1 MSQEIITL
9 KLSDA
14 TEIIARTE
22 DRTDDEITVSKAM
35 MVGLTQ
41 GPDGGVGIQMMP
53 WVASNQDGN
62 VIIFTNQI
70 VAETRPHPEIEKG
83 YIKQTTGIALA

>member
-9 KLSDA
+9 KLSSSE
-14 TEIIARTE
+14 EIIARTE

-41 GPDGGVGIQMMP
+41 GPDGGVG
-53 WVASNQDGN
+53 N
-62 VIIFTNQI
+62 
-70 VAETRPHPEIEKG
+70 
-83 YIKQTTGIALA
+83 